1 MVRTGPRGV
10 SKVLE
15 EVVKV
20 KLEEV
25 ALKVEV
31 EANERRPCR
40 APRKTRR
47 VIVCLPTHAS
57 VTW

>member
-1 MVRTGPRGV
+1 V

>member
-1 MVRTGPRGV
+1 VRTGPRGV

-25 ALKVEV
+25 VLKVEV
-31 EANERRPCR
+31 EVNERRPCR
-40 APRKTRR
+40 APIKTRS
-47 VIVCLPTHAS
+47 VNVCLPTHAS